1 MSKGDFIAW
10 GTSKFEIENM
20 QEIELEYEDIC
31 TPDELG
37 LVLFANPLNFTAA
50 FTLCQGV
57 GGYLASVDSLE
68 DELKVQAV
76 LAKNPSCN
84 SKTFLL

>member
-10 GTSKFEIENM
+10 GTSKFDVQNM
-20 QEIELEYEDIC
+20 EEIELEYEDIC
-31 TPDELG
+31 SPNQLG
-37 LVLFANPLNFTAA
+37 LVLFARPLNFTAA
-50 FTLCQGV
+50 FTLCQGA

-68 DELKVQAV
+68 DELEVQAV
-76 LAKNPSCN
+76 LAKNPACN